1 MEAIIIIVVIVVVA
15 VVAIG
20 LLFSGPRGVDA
31 KRSEERTQRREED
44 DIVPLIGLG
53 ILDTDLGEDD
63 PLTDG
68 DHNYSELPD
77 GWDYEDERL
86 DE

>member
-1 MEAIIIIVVIVVVA
+1 MEAIIIVVAIVVVT

-20 LLFSGPRGVDA
+20 LFFSGPGGVGA
-31 KRSEERTQRREED
+31 RRSAERTQRREED

-53 ILDTDLGEDD
+53 ILDTDLVEDD

-77 GWDYEDERL
+77 DWDYEDEPL
-86 DE
+86 DK